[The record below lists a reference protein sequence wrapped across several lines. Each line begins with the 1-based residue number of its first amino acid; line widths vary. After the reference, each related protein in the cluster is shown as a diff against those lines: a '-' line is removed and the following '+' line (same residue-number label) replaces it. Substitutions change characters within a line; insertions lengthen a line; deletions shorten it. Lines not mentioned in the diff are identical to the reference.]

1 MEKIRDTKL
10 GRWLQDKHPFIHEL
24 TGDLLPDAGAL
35 GVVKRLIETSG
46 NDPDGIKLTNE
57 MMQTM
62 EQETSKRWV
71 SDNEHQLTR
80 TVRPLVVLISVA
92 TCIVFALLEGLQI
105 IVMNSAYISLFETLV
120 MTSVGGYFVLR
131 TTDKWHGGR
140 KA

>member
-10 GRWLQDKHPFIHEL
+10 GRWLRDKHPVIHEL

-46 NDPDGIKLTNE
+46 SDADGLKLTEE
-57 MMQTM
+57 MMRTM

-80 TVRPLVVLISVA
+80 LVRPLVVLISVA
-92 TCIVFALLEGLQI
+92 TCIV
-105 IVMNSAYISLFETLV
+105 
-120 MTSVGGYFVLR
+120 
-131 TTDKWHGGR
+131 
-140 KA
+140 

>member
-10 GRWLQDKHPFIHEL
+10 GRWLRDKHPSIYGL
-24 TGDLLPDAGAL
+24 TGDLLPDAGVL

-46 NDPDGIKLTNE
+46 NDVDGLKLTEE
-57 MMQTM
+57 MMQTI

-71 SDNEHQLTR
+71 SDNEHHLTR
-80 TVRPLVVLISVA
+80 IVRPLVVLISVG
-92 TCIVFALLEGLQI
+92 TCIVFALLDGLQI

-131 TTDKWHGGR
+131 TTDKFGGR
-140 KA
+140 YK